1 MKIYIS
7 GLYCGTNPQ
16 PGVGIARSLRMA
28 YPQATLIGVEY
39 SNRCSGVHWQD
50 LDDVWLQ
57 RPWEEL
63 NLDSHAAA
71 VKKVLDEG
79 GLWISSIDLEIMWL
93 GSVFPDGHPNLLI
106 PSLGALQKVSKPEI
120 SAHKGLPV
128 KIPTYVTTEISDWD
142 LHAFCR
148 EHDWR
153 VWLKGPYY
161 EAVKV
166 RSWAELET
174 MRHVLSNAWSTERL
188 FLQTHVSGYEESITL
203 SAYQGELIHCVAMRK
218 RDLTE
223 MSKTWAGDI
232 SEVPKEFV
240 AELRKVIKKLNWS
253 GGAELEMVRDA
264 QNQLWLI
271 EVNPRFPA
279 WIHGATIAGHNMLA
293 LLVEAVTGVP
303 AQEAIAVSEEF
314 TRVVLEV
321 PVRPE
326 FPLSPLPEP
335 LAGRLGHSL
344 KHPSGLLQFANR
356 LHNANVFNQE
366 DGNGHNGNG
375 NGNGNGTAAKMK
387 PKADVP
393 ASFVEDLTG
402 VDLASIETPSFLFFE
417 KTARELFQNAAKRA
431 EELSTDNLKI
441 VNAYSM
447 KTNPD
452 ERLLKIALESGFLA
466 EGISL
471 LEIDK
476 AIQAGFRSEQTIL
489 NGPGKWWHKEVLPE
503 TPLYSI
509 FCDSV
514 EDFKTVV
521 AGYESGDIK
530 TEIIGVRLRTP
541 NIHSRFGIPIDT
553 PEAFGELVELVKTL
567 PREARFGIHFHMA
580 SSNVG
585 VGQWWRL
592 FESILRWCGSIEA
605 LTGRMIEVL
614 DIGGG
619 WFPEYIQKDS
629 SENFKKALALVPEF
643 LPHVRELIN
652 EPGKALAQPSMAV
665 AMQILEIRNYVG
677 DAREVVVDGSIAEL
691 PMYFFYPH
699 RILCQDRASGDWKSL
714 NRGKTQLLGRLCME
728 HDIVANNVELPT
740 DAQIGDVL
748 VFCDAGAYDRSMS
761 YVFGRG

>member
-128 KIPTYVTTEISDWD
+128 KIPTYVTTEISDWE

-232 SEVPKEFV
+232 SEVPEEFV

-253 GGAELEMVRDA
+253 GGANSKWCATRRISCGLSKSIRV
-264 QNQLWLI
+264 
-271 EVNPRFPA
+271 FPA

-387 PKADVP
+387 PESRRS

-417 KTARELFQNAAKRA
+417 KTARELFQNAA
-431 EELSTDNLKI
+431 
-441 VNAYSM
+441 
-447 KTNPD
+447 
-452 ERLLKIALESGFLA
+452 
-466 EGISL
+466 
-471 LEIDK
+471 
-476 AIQAGFRSEQTIL
+476 
-489 NGPGKWWHKEVLPE
+489 
-503 TPLYSI
+503 
-509 FCDSV
+509 
-514 EDFKTVV
+514 
-521 AGYESGDIK
+521 
-530 TEIIGVRLRTP
+530 
-541 NIHSRFGIPIDT
+541 
-553 PEAFGELVELVKTL
+553 
-567 PREARFGIHFHMA
+567 
-580 SSNVG
+580 NV
-585 VGQWWRL
+585 
-592 FESILRWCGSIEA
+592 
-605 LTGRMIEVL
+605 
-614 DIGGG
+614 
-619 WFPEYIQKDS
+619 PK
-629 SENFKKALALVPEF
+629 N
-643 LPHVRELIN
+643 
-652 EPGKALAQPSMAV
+652 
-665 AMQILEIRNYVG
+665 
-677 DAREVVVDGSIAEL
+677 
-691 PMYFFYPH
+691 
-699 RILCQDRASGDWKSL
+699 
-714 NRGKTQLLGRLCME
+714 
-728 HDIVANNVELPT
+728 
-740 DAQIGDVL
+740 
-748 VFCDAGAYDRSMS
+748 
-761 YVFGRG
+761 